1 MKKLAIFV
9 AAIALTLG
17 LAQCKKEQTPT
28 GTGETVRITLNVG
41 DNAST
46 PSTGSGAGGSKA
58 DVNPNANQIT
68 FAVGDQI
75 LVAYD
80 GKYVGTLTGSEAGDD
95 VQFSG
100 DITITENV
108 ENPQPLFFY
117 FLGNKQGTVANGATT
132 CTVNISDQT
141 TSAGLPVISM
151 GRSVDNTTD
160 NNIVNY
166 DPEVSSYTARLYNKC
181 SLMKFTVNL
190 PSNAPEGASTAA
202 VCITGMKNEVTVNFG
217 DPTDSGFSYSKNPY
231 DGGLIKMPA
240 KNANNETWAIVLP
253 QPALAELE
261 ESEGGFGTIYTE
273 DPTQYANCYLGEVRP
288 AICEIE
294 VNKIYNGVNN
304 TTPVLTMHTPRLVN
318 LANITAPNFGS
329 TDYNVQNGQV
339 LTGKLKED
347 SDGFFNPLDG
357 GYRICIVDGAT
368 VTLSGVTIHGD
379 SVSQNIPWAG
389 LTCLGDATIILEGD
403 NKVNGFNLA
412 CPGILP
418 GEEGKTLT
426 IKGSGTLKAKSAFS
440 SATGGPHAAG
450 IGCGTMTYPG
460 YVNTSCGNIR
470 IEGGHITATGGYKAA
485 GIGTSGVIKSGDD
498 IIPSTCGNITIIGGT
513 IRATGGSNAAGSNPR
528 DTNNAAGI
536 GAGSDGYCSSINIG
550 GSSSGT
556 ATSAGDYYSI
566 GGLNLGNN
574 VVCPSVTI
582 FRNSGHHLSDLGHSC
597 SWTSDGVVT
606 ILVP

>member
-28 GTGETVRITLNVG
+28 GTGETVFITLNVG
-41 DNAST
+41 DNNN
-46 PSTGSGAGGSKA
+46 GARA

-68 FAVGDQI
+68 FADGDQI

-80 GKYVGTLTGSEAGDD
+80 GKYVGTLSKSGNL
-95 VQFSG
+95 FSG
-100 DITITENV
+100 NITITENV
-108 ENPQPLFFY
+108 EHPQPLYFY
-117 FLGNKQGTVANGATT
+117 FLGNKQDDNSLTAGTTTT

-141 TSAGLPVISM
+141 TSTGLPVISM
-151 GRSVDNTTD
+151 GRSVAP
-160 NNIVNY
+160 NNLTQIVNY
-166 DPEVSSYTARLYNKC
+166 PSANNSYTARLYNRC
-181 SLMKFTVNL
+181 SLMKFTVSI
-190 PSNAPEGASTAA
+190 PSDAPATASSAA
-202 VCITGMKNEVTVNFG
+202 VCITGMNNEVTVNFG
-217 DPTDSGFSYSKNPY
+217 DPTDNGFSYSKNPY
-231 DGGLIKMPA
+231 DAGLIKMPHMDA
-240 KNANNETWAIVLP
+240 DSVTWAIVLP
-253 QPALAELE
+253 QPALPA
-261 ESEGGFGTIYTE
+261 GGFGTIYTE
-273 DPTQYANCYLGEVRP
+273 DPTQYENCYLGEVRP
-288 AICEIE
+288 AMNAIA
-294 VNKIYNGVNN
+294 VNTLLGDGFG
-304 TTPVLTMHTPRLVN
+304 LTMHTPRLVN
-318 LANITAPNFGS
+318 LANITAPNSGS

-347 SDGFFNPLDG
+347 EDGIYNPSNSSSLDG
-357 GYRICIVDGAT
+357 GFRICIVDGAT

-379 SVSQNIPWAG
+379 SVSQTIPWAG
-389 LTCLGDATIILEGD
+389 LTCLGDATIILEGE
-403 NKVNGFNLA
+403 NKVNGFNLT

-426 IKGSGTLKAKSAFS
+426 IKGSGSLKAKSAFS
-440 SATGGPHAAG
+440 SSTGGPHAAG

-485 GIGTSGVIKSGDD
+485 GIGTSGAIKSGD
-498 IIPSTCGNITIIGGT
+498 IIPNTCGNITITGGT

-528 DTNNAAGI
+528 DINNNAAGI

-566 GGLNLGNN
+566 GGRNLGNN
-574 VVCPSVTI
+574 VCCPSVTI
-582 FRNSGHHLSDLGHSC
+582 FRNSGHYLSDFGHSC